1 MGAEVTEERVDLY
14 RRLLD
19 LAPDADIDDVQRCY
33 RKAMSDFHPDMRAG
47 DEETAKL
54 LNEAR
59 DFFVSHPSKTRAAS
73 SPQKA
78 RVEPRPP
85 STTRAETSPPHPRPQ
100 APPRPASQAAPSARP
115 APRPTVSVTPP
126 VAVGRRRARWTAGEV
141 FGNVAGG
148 AWIAVTG
155 AITILKWLVIIY
167 FVLVAI
173 ELVIWFFS
181 TVLPWMRGILG

>member
-14 RRLLD
+14 RRLLN
-19 LAPDADIDDVQRCY
+19 LGPAADIDDVQHCY

-59 DFFVSHPSKTRAAS
+59 DYFVAHPSKIRTVS

-85 STTRAETSPPHPRPQ
+85 SAARAETPPPRPRPQ
-100 APPRPASQAAPSARP
+100 APPQPAPQAAPSARP
-115 APRPTVSVTPP
+115 SPRPTVSVTSPA
-126 VAVGRRRARWTAGEV
+126 AVGRRRARWTAGEV

-148 AWIAVTG
+148 AVIAVTG
-155 AITILKWLVIIY
+155 AIAILKWLVIIY